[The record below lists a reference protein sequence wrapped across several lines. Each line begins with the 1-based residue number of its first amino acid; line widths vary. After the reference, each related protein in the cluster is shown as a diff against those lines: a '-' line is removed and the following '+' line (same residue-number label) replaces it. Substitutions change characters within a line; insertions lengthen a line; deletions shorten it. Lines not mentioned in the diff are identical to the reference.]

1 MFLLQALLP
10 WIGVLLV
17 LDSIACFVGFRL
29 AFPVGGLL
37 SVAIAAIALFD
48 SGGLT
53 VGLYASLGLVSLV
66 ALVLDLIVMRSR
78 RGLSEQG
85 NPMNLPVFG

>member
-1 MFLLQALLP
+1 MLP

-17 LDSIACFVGFRL
+17 LDSIVCFVGFRL
-29 AFPVGGLL
+29 AFPVGGLF

-53 VGLYASLGLVSLV
+53 IGVYASLGLVSLV
-66 ALVLDLIVMRSR
+66 ALVLDLVAMRSKR
-78 RGLSEQG
+78 VLSEQG